1 MKFDSQA
8 MQKIASVLHAQ
19 IKERGNTFRL
29 VLDDAESGRRLS
41 LEIFPEM
48 KMGKGKG
55 KGTLISVYTSS
66 SHLQLH
72 YCTGYEMSESL
83 GEVIFV
89 AENHGRVT
97 GLIIVKDAGCSFF
110 ANVDA
115 DALTGDFTKLAPEVM
130 PSAITLSVTE
140 ELFLRKKKRVTAK
153 KIAKK
158 KTSSKRPPAARKR
171 SR

>member
-8 MQKIASVLHAQ
+8 VQKIAEVLQAQ
-19 IKERGNTFRL
+19 VKERGNTFRM
-29 VLDDAESGRRLS
+29 VLDHAESGQRLS

-72 YCTGYEMSESL
+72 YCTGYVMSESL

-115 DALTGDFTKLAPEVM
+115 ATLSCDFMKLAPEVM
-130 PSAITLSVTE
+130 PTAITLSVAE
-140 ELFLRKKKRVTAK
+140 ELLPRKKKRA
-153 KIAKK
+153 AAK
-158 KTSSKRPPAARKR
+158 KTSKKKAATKKPAARKR